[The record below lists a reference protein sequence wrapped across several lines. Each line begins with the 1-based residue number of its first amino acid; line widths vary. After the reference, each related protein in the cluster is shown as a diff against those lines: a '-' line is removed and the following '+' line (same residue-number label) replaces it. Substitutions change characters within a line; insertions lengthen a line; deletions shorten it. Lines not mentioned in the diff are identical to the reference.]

1 MSALDWVVIAAYLA
15 ATIGLGLWLSRKWSN
30 LLGAGLSIIA
40 VFVCQIPYRGRLALV
55 YRARDLGDGRCRR
68 LGRTAAGVVA
78 NFAATE
84 HRE

>member
-40 VFVCQIPYRGRLALV
+40 VFVRQIPYRGRLALV
-55 YRARDLGDGRCRR
+55 YRARDLGDGRCRAI
-68 LGRTAAGVVA
+68 GA
-78 NFAATE
+78 NCGWCC
-84 HRE
+84 REFCYD